1 MILMIG
7 PPASGKSTFTKK
19 YLVPHN
25 YVHINRDALQT
36 QEKCLKVCFF
46 FKFIHKLEI
55 KLNLRLPRL
64 L

>member
-25 YVHINRDALQT
+25 YVHINRDTLQT
-36 QEKCLKVCFF
+36 QEKCLKV
-46 FKFIHKLEI
+46 
-55 KLNLRLPRL
+55 LNLLFDDEFYHL
-64 L
+64 I